1 MINDVP
7 MVFGVA
13 LFMGT
18 AVIVAVGPFILI
30 RTKYAALLPDRSH
43 DMAVA
48 VGVRLGVLHGLL
60 LALVFSV
67 VQTEYLEQRSL
78 ISREAASTARLYF
91 NLQRFGDPAA
101 DALRDVVKAYSQEV
115 IVGEWPALAHEKL
128 SPKAWE
134 LYDQILDGA
143 LNLQTVTPRQ
153 ETLRESILTSL
164 TRINEFRQDRLFAA
178 GARLPTLFWFI
189 AILGFLIVSSLFFV
203 FEYTRLHAL
212 MLAGYASYTGAILYF
227 IFVMNN
233 PFSGPPALSPAP
245 LELIYKDTMSEI
257 AG

>member
-13 LFMGT
+13 LCMGA
-18 AVIVAVGPFILI
+18 AVILAVGPFMYI

-48 VGVRLGVLHGLL
+48 LGVRLGMLHGLL

-67 VQTEYLEQRSL
+67 VQSQYLDQRSL
-78 ISREAASTARLYF
+78 IAKEAASTARLYF

-101 DALRDVVKAYSQEV
+101 DALRDLVKIYVREV
-115 IVGEWPALAHEKL
+115 IVDEWPGLAQEKL

-134 LYDQILDGA
+134 LYDRILDGA
-143 LNLQTVTPRQ
+143 LNLQATTPRQ
-153 ETLRESILTSL
+153 VALRENILTSL

-212 MLAGYASYTGAILYF
+212 MLSGYASYTGAILYF

-245 LELIYKDTMSEI
+245 LELIYNGTMSEV

>member
-7 MVFGVA
+7 LVFGVA
-13 LFMGT
+13 LFMGV
-18 AVIVAVGPFILI
+18 AVIVAVGPFMLI
-30 RTKYAALLPDRSH
+30 RSKYAALLPDRSH

-78 ISREAASTARLYF
+78 IAKEAASTARVYF
-91 NLQRFGDPAA
+91 NLERFGDPAA
-101 DALRDVVKAYSQEV
+101 DALRETVKAYVREV
-115 IVGEWPALAHEKL
+115 IDGEWPDLAYAKL
-128 SPKAWE
+128 SPKAWD
-134 LYDQILDGA
+134 LYDRIFDGA
-143 LNLQTVTPRQ
+143 LNLQTATPRQ
-153 ETLRESILTSL
+153 ETLRENILFSL
-164 TRINEFRQDRLFAA
+164 NRINEFRQDRLFAA
-178 GARLPTLFWFI
+178 GARLPALFWFI

-245 LELIYKDTMSEI
+245 LELIYRDAMSET
-257 AG
+257 AS

>member
-7 MVFGVA
+7 LVLGVA
-13 LFMGT
+13 LFMGV
-18 AVIVAVGPFILI
+18 AVFATVGPFMLI
-30 RTKYAALLPDRSH
+30 RTYHAALLPGRSY
-43 DMAVA
+43 DMAIA
-48 VGVRLGVLHGLL
+48 VGVRLGVLHGLI

-67 VQTEYLEQRSL
+67 VQSEYLAQRTL
-78 ISREAASTARLYF
+78 IAKEAASTARVYF
-91 NLQRFGDPAA
+91 NLQRYGDPAA
-101 DALRDVVKAYSQEV
+101 DALRQDVKVYTREV
-115 IVGEWPALAHEKL
+115 IDGEWPALAHEKL

-134 LYDQILDGA
+134 TYDRILDGA
-143 LNLQTVTPRQ
+143 LNLEARTPRQ
-153 ETLRESILTSL
+153 EKLRENILTSL
-164 TRINEFRQDRLFAA
+164 NRINEFRQDRLFAA
-178 GARLPTLFWFI
+178 GAKLPALFWFI
-189 AILGFLIVSSLFFV
+189 AILGFLIVAAMFFV

-245 LELIYKDTMSEI
+245 LELIYRDAMSEA